1 MQVTSVEDAID
12 ELNENLNVEGTV
24 TSGNTSNASDFGI
37 VTITDDDNA
46 PIFSI
51 ANASANEGTNVI
63 FIATLSNPSY
73 LPTTILV
80 STTLNTAGV
89 YPASNSDFTT
99 VITTITIPA
108 GQLTATV
115 SVATINDSTDEPDET
130 FLLNGTVT
138 SENTNNVNDSAVGTI
153 IDIDGVPTFSID
165 DVTII
170 EGNVAIVTVSISNLS
185 SVDTVINITTSN
197 GSAIAPDDYTP
208 LTTIVIIPAGQ
219 TTTTVSIPTAND
231 LIDEPTEAFTVNGNV
246 TSSNTSNSNDTG
258 IVTITDNNP
267 LPTFTISDVTVIEGD
282 LATVTISLTNPSY
295 LDTVIDILTTEVSA
309 TSAEDYIEV
318 TTTITIPA
326 GQTTTTILITTVED
340 GINEPSE
347 ILNVNGTSTSG
358 NTANNNDSGTVTIT
372 DDDPKPIFTVSDV
385 TVEEGDIAN
394 VIVSLS
400 GQSSVDTVIAIV
412 TTNVTA
418 TSLEDYTS
426 VTTTITIPTGQLTAS
441 ISIQTASDNIDEQ
454 NETFSVDGT
463 STSGNT
469 SNTNDSGTVTIIDDP
484 ADTATFNVE
493 DVTVVEGITAF
504 VNVTLSNPSSVDTV
518 LNIVSS
524 NGTATAIFDYTPV
537 TIQVT
542 IPAGQTSVTVDVQT
556 IVDQMYEIDETLIIT
571 GTLVTGTTSNTSDTG
586 TVTITNDDPLPILTI
601 SNESETE
608 GTPLV
613 FTITLSNPSSVDTVV
628 ILSTNEGTALSPEDY
643 TSISTFSVTIPSGQ
657 TTLTVN
663 PITSVDD
670 LINEDDENFTLNG
683 IITSN
688 NTFNQTATGIGTIVD
703 GDPIPTFTISS
714 PTVLEGGMLNF
725 IISLS
730 NPTITDVIINVVTN
744 PLTATSGA
752 DYFLVSTQVIIPAGQ
767 TSVSIAVETL
777 VDNINEP
784 SETLTLNGNAVS
796 TNTANSTAQGIGTI
810 DNNNVTG
817 PLPTVTISNETETEG
832 TSLVFTVTL
841 SNPSYIDTIVDLNS
855 ADITATS
862 TDDYAA
868 LSTITI
874 TIPEGQ
880 TSVTISPITTVDD
893 LLNEEDEIFNLNGT
907 VTSTN
912 TSNTNPVGIGTI
924 TDNDAAIIATNDPY
938 TVECSKF
945 ELLGNILSNDI
956 VNGTIATTSTIG
968 GLTPNVALTILS
980 GLTPFI
986 NIDTLGTISVQDGIP
1001 FGTYPIDYQICE
1013 LGNLLNCVTATITIV
1028 VADTVNP
1035 VVLNVPEPLSYQC
1048 IDEVQAAG
1056 DLTALDNCAGLL
1068 TVTGVD
1074 VTDNTNPCNIVITR
1088 TWTFNDGT
1096 NTATGTQ
1103 IITVQDTTTPVFV
1116 GNLPDDRTFECSDAI
1131 PVATVQA
1138 SDNCSTTLIDATFT
1152 DSALLPDTSGDC
1164 SIKGIINRIWRATDV
1179 CGNFVEYTQTFTIR
1193 DTTKPTVD
1201 TTFQPTIEAT
1211 CNAIPNDAPTF
1222 ADNCTATTDLIIT
1235 GPTEITSDISPDGKY
1250 IITRTWVVSDGC
1262 NEETFTQVINVT
1274 ITNYF
1279 QEMNLDADCNDNIDG
1294 EDIDLTKVIEDEFGS
1309 FTAGGQW
1316 SSEDSVELGD
1326 AFDPINGIFN
1336 PYQVN
1341 VGYYKI
1347 IYEVNDPNCPQTI
1360 EITLRVDDD
1369 CIPGACETLTV
1380 NNAISANNDGDNEF
1394 LTIDDITDECYID
1407 NTVEIYNRWGV
1418 LVFET
1423 QNYDNANN
1431 VFKGESGG
1439 RVTIKKSEELPIGT
1453 YFYIITY
1460 RSPTGQTGSK
1470 QGYLYL
1476 TR

>member
-1 MQVTSVEDAID
+1 MYEID
-12 ELNENLNVEGTV
+12 ETVIITGTLVTGTTSNTSDTGTV
-24 TSGNTSNASDFGI
+24 TITNDDPLPTLVITGI
-37 VTITDDDNA
+37 TVT
-46 PIFSI
+46 
-51 ANASANEGTNVI
+51 EGSPVVFT
-63 FIATLSNPSY
+63 ATLSNPSS
-73 LPTTILV
+73 LPTTFV
-80 STTLNTAGV
+80 VVTNPDT
-89 YPASNSDFTT
+89 ASNLDFTAVT
-99 VITTITIPA
+99 VPVTYTIPAGDLTTTIPVATTDDTIVELQEQFTLVGVITSTNINIAGSSTVGIGIINDDNDGNNLIVTVGDASAIEASAITFPVTLSNPLSTPLTLTFSFTNITASNLDYITSSVTITIPA
-108 GQLTATV
+108 NITSASFVVPT
-115 SVATINDSTDEPDET
+115 SNDVIDESDET
-130 FLLNGTVT
+130 FNIEISTTYTG
-138 SENTNNVNDSAVGTI
+138 
-153 IDIDGVPTFSID
+153 SID
-165 DVTII
+165 VTDT
-170 EGNVAIVTVSISNLS
+170 AI
-185 SVDTVINITTSN
+185 
-197 GSAIAPDDYTP
+197 G
-208 LTTIVIIPAGQ
+208 
-219 TTTTVSIPTAND
+219 
-231 LIDEPTEAFTVNGNV
+231 
-246 TSSNTSNSNDTG
+246 
-258 IVTITDNNP
+258 
-267 LPTFTISDVTVIEGD
+267 
-282 LATVTISLTNPSY
+282 
-295 LDTVIDILTTEVSA
+295 
-309 TSAEDYIEV
+309 
-318 TTTITIPA
+318 
-326 GQTTTTILITTVED
+326 
-340 GINEPSE
+340 
-347 ILNVNGTSTSG
+347 
-358 NTANNNDSGTVTIT
+358 
-372 DDDPKPIFTVSDV
+372 
-385 TVEEGDIAN
+385 
-394 VIVSLS
+394 
-400 GQSSVDTVIAIV
+400 
-412 TTNVTA
+412 
-418 TSLEDYTS
+418 
-426 VTTTITIPTGQLTAS
+426 
-441 ISIQTASDNIDEQ
+441 
-454 NETFSVDGT
+454 
-463 STSGNT
+463 
-469 SNTNDSGTVTIIDDP
+469 TIIDDP

-493 DVTVVEGITAF
+493 DVTVVEGITAL

-556 IVDQMYEIDETLIIT
+556 IVDQMYEIDETVIIT

-643 TSISTFSVTIPSGQ
+643 SSISTFSVTIPSGQ

-767 TSVSIAVETL
+767 TSVSVAVETL

-938 TVECSKF
+938 IVECSKF

-1201 TTFQPTIEAT
+1201 TSFQPTIEAT

-1274 ITNYF
+1274 ITNYY